1 MTVDATMTN
10 PAGNGPAAVTD
21 VDPVTFEV
29 IRHRLLAITDE
40 QGATLAAISGS
51 PHVVNANDF
60 NVGLYLPDG
69 SVAAMG
75 RTILLHSA
83 SMALITR
90 HVITDCAENP
100 GIEPGDM
107 FVVNNPWKGSIHAQD
122 MGVVAPIFVDGEL
135 LAWTGAMCH
144 MPDVGGSRPGS
155 FCNDAT
161 ECYQEGLQLPPTKL
175 VEAGEIRSDVWN
187 LIMAHT
193 RAAAAFKLDLRGLI
207 GANHTA
213 VRAMTQ
219 LAQRYGADTV
229 RQVMAGLIELSE
241 RRLRQRLRSLPD
253 ATVRSTAYLDN
264 DGGLNETYDVSLTLT
279 KAGETLTFDY
289 SESSPQ
295 VPGYINC
302 TFSGLMAGINAAL
315 LPSLAFDAPWNEGL
329 LHPVEVVC
337 PEGRICNA
345 TQPAAVSGGAL
356 EAGWLVEMTAVEC
369 LSKLLACSDE
379 LMGEA
384 QALPAGGPDQF
395 VLSGVNTHGER
406 FTHVML
412 DCLATGGGAYE
423 HRDGVWTQGQHN
435 IERQRVSNAE
445 SMELETPMLYLWRG
459 LVTDS
464 GGAGRRRGGQSMGS
478 VYLVHGGAEL
488 KAMCNGHGWEVPNSV
503 GVFGGYPGTQNIRE
517 LVRASNTHDQLASGR
532 IPGAVAEVDGERPVM
547 RGRQGMVPIASGD
560 VISTIHQ
567 SGGGWGDP
575 LARPVVDLRRDLD
588 DAAVSPDA
596 AVRLYGAV
604 LTDDGRIDDDA
615 TEKRRDEIRATRR
628 GWPAARPPVPIPD
641 GVNRVGPLGAG
652 LELVAAPDGER
663 FVRCTC
669 WQGLCRAGD
678 PWREHAGLQ
687 VGTDVHEVSMATRFS
702 AQLELRSY
710 ACPGCGALL
719 AMDVARTGSPVV
731 HDVELM

>member
-1 MTVDATMTN
+1 MSTEQLTQT
-10 PAGNGPAAVTD
+10 TD

-90 HVITDCAENP
+90 HVIADCTENP
-100 GIEPGDM
+100 GIRPGDM

-135 LAWTGAMCH
+135 LAWSGAMCH

-175 VEAGEIRSDVWN
+175 VEHGELRSDMWN
-187 LIMAHT
+187 LILAHT
-193 RAAAAFKLDLRGLI
+193 RAADAVKLDLRGLI
-207 GANHTA
+207 GANNTA

-219 LAQRYGADTV
+219 LARRYGPDTV
-229 RQVMAGLIELSE
+229 RHVMAGLIDLSE

-264 DGGLNETYDVSLTLT
+264 DGGLDQTYEVSLTLT

-295 VPGYINC
+295 APGYINC
-302 TFSGLMAGINAAL
+302 TFSGLTAGINAAL
-315 LPSLAFDAPWNEGL
+315 LPTLAFDAPWNEGL
-329 LHPVEVVC
+329 LHPVDVVC

-345 TQPAAVSGGAL
+345 TRPAAVSGGAL
-356 EAGWLVEMTAVEC
+356 EAGWLVEMTAIEA

-395 VLSGVNTHGER
+395 VLSGLNAHGER
-406 FTHVML
+406 FTHVIL
-412 DCLATGGGAYE
+412 DCLATGGGAYA

-478 VYLVHGGAEL
+478 VYLVHGGEEL
-488 KAMCNGHGWEVPNSV
+488 RAMCNGHGWEVPNSI
-503 GVFGGYPGTQNIRE
+503 GLFGGHPGTQNIRE
-517 LVRASNTHDQLASGR
+517 LVRGGDVWDQLRSGR
-532 IPGAVAEVDGERPVM
+532 IPAGTGEVTGERPVM
-547 RGRQGMVPIASGD
+547 RGRQGMFPIEQSD
-560 VISTIHQ
+560 VLSTIHQ

-575 LARPVVDLRRDLD
+575 LERPVAELRHDLLD
-588 DAAVSPDA
+588 DAVSTEA

-604 LTDDGRIDDDA
+604 LSADGEIDDAA
-615 TEKRRDEIRATRR
+615 TARRRDELRTARR
-628 GWPAARPPVPIPD
+628 RWPAASPTIGVPD
-641 GVNRVGPLGAG
+641 DAARVGPLGDG
-652 LELVAAPDGER
+652 LELVATPNGDR
-663 FVRCTC
+663 FVRCRC
-669 WQGLCRAGD
+669 GQGLARAGE
-678 PWREHAGLQ
+678 PWRDHAATH
-687 VGTDVHEVSMATRFS
+687 VGSDVHTVSMADRFS
-702 AQLELRSY
+702 AELELRHY
-710 ACPGCGALL
+710 ACPGCGRLL
-719 AMDVARTGSPVV
+719 TVDVARIGSPVL
-731 HDVELM
+731 HDVEVANR